1 MLKDDQQWYNWG
13 SRHVVEQ
20 LKDMSLLVKA

>member
-1 MLKDDQQWYNWG
+1 MLKDDQQWYNRG

>member
-1 MLKDDQQWYNWG
+1 MLKDDQQWYNRG
-13 SRHVVEQ
+13 SRHIVEQ